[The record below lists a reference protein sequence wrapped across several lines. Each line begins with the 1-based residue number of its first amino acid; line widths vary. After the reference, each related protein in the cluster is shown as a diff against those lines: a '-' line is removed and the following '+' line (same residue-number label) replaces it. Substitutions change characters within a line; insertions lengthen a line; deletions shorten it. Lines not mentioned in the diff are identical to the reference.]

1 MAFLKEEEYDDLPHL
16 LLGCNPAK
24 KRSLPVK
31 KRPRCDNN
39 NNGFLQEEEEE
50 EECDLHHHL
59 LLGCNPAKKRR
70 SLPVKK
76 LPRCD
81 DNKNGFLKEEE
92 EECDFHHLLLLG
104 CNPTK
109 KRSLPVK
116 RLPRCDENNNGFLR
130 PAFPLHQPQTMTR
143 FDWLLLAAE
152 TAQQELED
160 EKKGIALQSLPHA
173 SKENEKKRKAS
184 ASAPIP
190 LNKDNTNKRRK
201 VTNNS
206 ASCLAAVVELPPDF
220 RHKVREMKGKAE
232 EAVLVIQKKLF
243 ESDTAPYK
251 GRFSIPSKQVAND
264 FLTPQEK
271 QTLHSGT
278 KIENVP
284 LIEPDGTSVYP
295 ITLKKWDMSANCI
308 YNLITNWNLVRE
320 RNRLVTGDLVQLWA
334 FRAQPSQELCLA
346 MVHLPTQSLI

>member
-1 MAFLKEEEYDDLPHL
+1 MVFWEEKEEYDH
-16 LLGCNPAK
+16 
-24 KRSLPVK
+24 
-31 KRPRCDNN
+31 
-39 NNGFLQEEEEE
+39 
-50 EECDLHHHL
+50 HHHL
-59 LLGCNPAKKRR
+59 LHGSNPPKKRR
-70 SLPVKK
+70 SLPAKNR
-76 LPRCD
+76 PGCD
-81 DNKNGFLKEEE
+81 D
-92 EECDFHHLLLLG
+92 
-104 CNPTK
+104 
-109 KRSLPVK
+109 S
-116 RLPRCDENNNGFLR
+116 NNGFLR
-130 PAFPLHQPQTMTR
+130 PAFPLHQPRQTMTR

-152 TAQQELED
+152 TAQQELE
-160 EKKGIALQSLPHA
+160 
-173 SKENEKKRKAS
+173 NEKKRKREAS
-184 ASAPIP
+184 SAIHPRP
-190 LNKDNTNKRRK
+190 LNKVNTNKRRK
-201 VTNNS
+201 MTNNS
-206 ASCLAAVVELPPDF
+206 ASCSAAVVELPPEF
-220 RHKVREMKGKAE
+220 KHKVTKMGGKAE

-346 MVHLPTQSLI
+346 MVHLPTQSL